1 MQLAVLEGEL
11 DVLHVPEVPLEL
23 LRDALELAVYFGEL
37 ATLER
42 GDRLGGS
49 GARDDVLT
57 LRVGEHVAVEHRLAR
72 AAVAR
77 EGDAGP
83 GIVPHVAVDHR
94 DHVHRGTQ
102 IVGDAVHPAGIH
114 RPAAGAPPLKT
125 PRLPPP
131 PGPGGPRGRED
142 PGL

>member
-1 MQLAVLEGEL
+1 MQLAGLEGEL
-11 DVLHVPEVPLEL
+11 DVLDVPEVALEL
-23 LRDALELAVYFGEL
+23 CCDPLELAVHLGEL

-83 GIVPHVAVDHR
+83 GIVFTRDCSTGEAVRSEEHTSELQS
-94 DHVHRGTQ
+94 RGHL
-102 IVGDAVHPAGIH
+102 VC
-114 RPAAGAPPLKT
+114 
-125 PRLPPP
+125 RLLL
-131 PGPGGPRGRED
+131 EKKNKNKKKYN
-142 PGL
+142 